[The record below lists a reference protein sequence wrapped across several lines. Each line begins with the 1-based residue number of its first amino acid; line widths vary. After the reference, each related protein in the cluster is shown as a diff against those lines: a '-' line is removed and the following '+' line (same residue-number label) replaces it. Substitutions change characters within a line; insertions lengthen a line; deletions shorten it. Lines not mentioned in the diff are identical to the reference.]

1 MKTTTRATPI
11 AAKGLCLAVWRN
23 EMAAVVIP
31 SYYKKDGVEESEEA
45 VFWLELLT
53 DTGAVSAEKLSLL
66 LKEANELFG

>member
-1 MKTTTRATPI
+1 
-11 AAKGLCLAVWRN
+11 
-23 EMAAVVIP
+23 MAAVVIP